1 MVLQLAEKFYGK
13 KGLYAKAMSHKGR
26 AVRQKAIEL
35 VAMVESGTM
44 DFPENVRD
52 YLDYARIGIE
62 YHANHSGAFIDAGYV
77 TRQQASAQSFGMQ
90 MV

>member
-13 KGLYAKAMSHKGR
+13 KGLYAEAMSHKGR

-44 DFPENVRD
+44 D
-52 YLDYARIGIE
+52 YAFE
-62 YHANHSGAFIDAGYV
+62 YKSVAVQHGLKYV
-77 TRQQASAQSFGMQ
+77 ELPVEINLKDPAALEMPILLFR
-90 MV
+90 